1 MHSCISGNAFPP
13 TISVLRV
20 ESSFLLQFCIHVSV
34 AQIILPGGSQAH
46 SGTLI
51 FYCGL
56 RQAQILYVDSTCKTC
71 GGVKPSVGY
80 YKKTDPRCYI
90 IIWSPQSGLGLF
102 FSEQFVL
109 RDLLPLKPKRSY
121 KLRPGAHDYVLP
133 IKKVKNFVSRYL
145 YQLSRIRPM
154 LDFET
159 PSNIDTSIVHS
170 KLDYC

>member
-46 SGTLI
+46 SGTLT

-80 YKKTDPRCYI
+80 YKKTYPRCYVI
-90 IIWSPQSGLGLF
+90 TWSPQSGF
-102 FSEQFVL
+102 WT
-109 RDLLPLKPKRSY
+109 
-121 KLRPGAHDYVLP
+121 VLP
-133 IKKVKNFVSRYL
+133 RT
-145 YQLSRIRPM
+145 IRSSGSAPTKSQTTIQ
-154 LDFET
+154 T
-159 PSNIDTSIVHS
+159 PA
-170 KLDYC
+170 